1 MANFLDKAGLSYFWS
16 KIVTYIESKLQPI
29 NQDITSL
36 SYGVVLTATH
46 QSGTYSDQIGFKL
59 DGEEYLEKPI
69 LLCFKAVSNLDT
81 SKDLTVGITI
91 GNAGASLFSVECK
104 TIDGK
109 DLTDNFFTT
118 GSYVTAIYD
127 NSSKTLFFKGGGG
140 IDTSDATATA
150 ADILSGETAY
160 VNGEKVTGT
169 IPVFGRDTVVSGEG
183 LVMSAGSAG
192 TVRDSVTYDYAPYK
206 GYWPGDYHVSLEI
219 EFSSDLVTLGGTA
232 TSDSV
237 LAGKSF
243 ISQALS
249 GTNKFGYG
257 TLQDLGS
264 YYESP
269 WYYDSQ
275 GENSEWIYTGVPI
288 GAFTSNATGKQH
300 PCIGTRVGDATA
312 GQVLEGVHF
321 SSGPEGYYKLG
332 TMKNHGWSTDAVS
345 VGTDGTNMYIRLD
358 PGAYITASAGSGYP
372 EIKMEGGNAAAAN
385 VLEGQTFLSGAAAG
399 LQTGTMTNNGSWST
413 TIEPGGQVTIP
424 KGYHDG
430 TGHVEAGSGGTGP
443 TEVVYCTIEIEKSSS
458 GYLTFKYPHVT
469 VPIPKPEVDTIFVFV
484 LPEAYTFSDV
494 ISASPDYAFSDGTS
508 IGIIDAYNY
517 KSKKRLYD
525 ALTPSESDP
534 ISFSSGDAV
543 CVLYSP
549 SEERQYMYPPEET

>member
-1 MANFLDKAGLSYFWS
+1 MANFLDKTGLSYFWS
-16 KIVTYIESKLQPI
+16 KIVAYIESKLQPI

-46 QSGTYSDQIGFKL
+46 QSTTYGDQIDFKV

-69 LLCFKAVSNLDT
+69 LLCFKAISNFDA
-81 SKDLTVGITI
+81 SKDMMVGITLSDI
-91 GNAGASLFSVECK
+91 SAVAYPVECK

-109 DLTDNFFTT
+109 VPTDNFFTT

-127 NSSKTLFFKGGGG
+127 DSSKTLFFKGGGG

-160 VNGEKVTGT
+160 VDGEKITGRMT
-169 IPVFGRDTVVSGEG
+169 NRTGQT
-183 LVMSAGSAG
+183 
-192 TVRDSVTYDYAPYK
+192 
-206 GYWPGDYHVSLEI
+206 
-219 EFSSDLVTLGGTA
+219 
-232 TSDSV
+232 TSIIGV
-237 LAGKSF
+237 YTK
-243 ISQALS
+243 
-249 GTNKFGYG
+249 
-257 TLQDLGS
+257 
-264 YYESP
+264 
-269 WYYDSQ
+269 Q
-275 GENSEWIYTGVPI
+275 GEDQSWLHLAIPS
-288 GAFTSNATGKQH
+288 GAYLSTYNRIAIQPGNAT
-300 PCIGTRVGDATA
+300 PE
-312 GQVLEGVHF
+312 QVLEGIHF
-321 SSGPEGYYKLG
+321 TSAQGLNSIG

-358 PGAYITASAGSGYP
+358 PGAYITASGGSGYP

-399 LQTGTMTNNGSWST
+399 LQTGTMTNNGSWNT
-413 TIEPGGQVTIP
+413 TVEPGEQVTIP

-430 TGHVEAGSGGTGP
+430 TGYVEAGSGGTGP

-458 GYLTFKYPHVT
+458 GYLTFRYPHVT

-494 ISASPDYAFSDGTS
+494 ISSSPDYAFSDGTS